1 MTEEELLHSCSPS
14 APFSHGLVQIFTGN
28 GKGKTSAALGVVL
41 RALGHGLRV
50 YIAYFM
56 KGDYSYG
63 GYPFQPSLN
72 KRLHY

>member
-1 MTEEELLHSCSPS
+1 MAEEELLRSCSPPE
-14 APFSHGLVQIFTGN
+14 PFSHGLVQISTGN
-28 GKGKTSAALGVVL
+28 GKGKTSAALGMVL

-56 KGDYSYG
+56 KGDYSCD